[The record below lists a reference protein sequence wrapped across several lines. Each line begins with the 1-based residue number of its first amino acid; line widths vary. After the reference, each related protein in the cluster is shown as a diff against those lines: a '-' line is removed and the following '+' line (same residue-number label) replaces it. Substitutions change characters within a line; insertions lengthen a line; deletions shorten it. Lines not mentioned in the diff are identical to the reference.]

1 MGSLLLLPDTLVIT
15 GESACRGKVN
25 KTPWFP
31 YLKYCWHLMC
41 LVPNGVGISIVKKVL
56 DFEATGASEICLRYT
71 FGPDCEAFN

>member
-1 MGSLLLLPDTLVIT
+1 
-15 GESACRGKVN
+15 
-25 KTPWFP
+25 
-31 YLKYCWHLMC
+31 MC